1 MVENEQPSPF
11 QDYCRFCLEEQA
23 AYQSDDH
30 DIVQAM
36 FRIGSD
42 RRRQLLNLVTALGYT
57 EGDVMAAEWVV
68 HGRAVLPPDAA
79 QSGEIR

>member
-1 MVENEQPSPF
+1 
-11 QDYCRFCLEEQA
+11 
-23 AYQSDDH
+23 
-30 DIVQAM
+30 M